1 MNKSVWNETIS
12 KALTEEYSNSAVCV
26 MPQTPHIFS
35 QRHKTRMADFFAGL
49 PERTCTQQKYAQK
62 ARVHRTM
69 SIAAVIAALGI
80 GCTMA
85 VSSDDSPFSRFHITY
100 SDALSTFE
108 SIAPAQKG
116 TYPETIEDTY
126 VITCDLPGFEIDDQY
141 TGDLSRYV
149 YYEDNS
155 EHSIDFEQLTFGEI
169 FGINTEDSN
178 PIEIEFGDGQ
188 KAIYFYTNQKCDNL
202 IWENDGYIF
211 ILIANI
217 GKDRLIHIA
226 ESIQKAD

>member
-1 MNKSVWNETIS
+1 MNNSVWNETIS

-35 QRHKTRMADFFAGL
+35 QRHETRMADFFAGL
-49 PERTCTQQKYAQK
+49 PAYTRAHQNCAQK

-141 TGDLSRYV
+141 TSDHFCTVIYSD
-149 YYEDNS
+149 DNKHDIYFDQS
-155 EHSIDFEQLTFGEI
+155 TLGES

-188 KAIYFYTNQKCDNL
+188 KAIYFYTNQKYDNL

-211 ILIANI
+211 TLSANI
-217 GKDRLIHIA
+217 GKDPLIHIA